1 MSLASLL
8 KKGSLRGVA
17 TATPATPATHSPFR
31 PRTVATVATVAVAN
45 PPDRAANEP
54 THWPKQAPEL
64 IPHEGGQVSTPD
76 GGTIRPAGLS
86 AKLLAASLALDAQIQ
101 AAGLSPGNG
110 AAHGLDPTPTA
121 KTGREADTH
130 AARLASFT
138 TKGVSHDEAA
148 QLANK
153 LATRDRESDDR
164 RLCLECTHLAGH
176 AGSWRCRGW
185 QRAGIAR
192 QARDA
197 GLPADLVRTLQR
209 CDGFTHSINT

>member
-31 PRTVATVATVAVAN
+31 PRTVATVAVAN
-45 PPDRAANEP
+45 PPDRAANDPNVKVTARVADAIDGEVTARATTETDRKVTARVEP
-54 THWPKQAPEL
+54 GQDAKVMQRVEEASDPDRDCWPHSDAMNGGEIDTFTARL
-64 IPHEGGQVSTPD
+64 IRFTDKG
-76 GGTIRPAGLS
+76 
-86 AKLLAASLALDAQIQ
+86 LALDD
-101 AAGLSPGNG
+101 G
-110 AAHGLDPTPTA
+110 
-121 KTGREADTH
+121 EA
-130 AARLASFT
+130 LA
-138 TKGVSHDEAA
+138 D
-148 QLANK
+148 QLVR
-153 LATRDRESDDR
+153 RDRELDDR

-176 AGSWRCRGW
+176 TGTWRCRSW

-197 GLPADLVRTLQR
+197 GLPGELVRTLQR